1 MENKL
6 VTLTEILERYETENI
21 EDILDI
27 RTYAPIAL
35 KKQIINFSIQAL
47 IKDNGNSM
55 ITYDSIDKEVFL
67 IITAL
72 QIYTNIDF
80 NQNKGVEIYDVLMER
95 QIVQKII
102 LTIGPDFADYEDMYN
117 AKWKDFMRDNNS
129 IEAIIAKELN
139 NFNLIIQSGMVD
151 LIKGLDL
158 KDIDLSKLLNQITE
172 TADDD

>member
-55 ITYDSIDKEVFL
+55 ITYDSIDKDVFL

-80 NQNKGVEIYDVLMER
+80 KENKGVEIYDALMEK

-102 LTIGPDFADYEDMYN
+102 LSIGPDFVDYEDMYN

-139 NFNLIIQSGMVD
+139 
-151 LIKGLDL
+151 K
-158 KDIDLSKLLNQITE
+158 
-172 TADDD
+172 

>member
-55 ITYDSIDKEVFL
+55 ITYDSIDKDVFL

-80 NQNKGVEIYDVLMER
+80 KENKGVEIYDALMEK

-102 LTIGPDFADYEDMYN
+102 LSIGPDFVDYEDMYN

-172 TADDD
+172 TADDN

>member
-55 ITYDSIDKEVFL
+55 ITYDSIDKDVFL

-80 NQNKGVEIYDVLMER
+80 KENKGVEIYDALMEK

-102 LTIGPDFADYEDMYN
+102 LSIGPDFVDYEDMYN